1 MYWSGNL
8 ICNLGF
14 LRDTCCK
21 KLYKM
26 LQVPYFSGYLEHFSY
41 ESAAGAGRTLNRAD
55 NHFSFLCWYRRK
67 APEWL
72 AIPLNYFLK
81 HSLWSYPYTSF
92 AVHRLI
98 YDHLLKGF
106 RMLCYVKDTI
116 DVALEMSVVLF
127 HGFKDWLPSPV
138 TIWYFSRSWQNEHLN
153 YFPCCNHMA
162 YVSKDYEYMEYWMD
176 IGHLLEAV
184 KDRTCD
190 VCDSFADNPKDDWQ
204 ATRLIERLE
213 GNKDS

>member
-1 MYWSGNL
+1 MHARIFIEGNR
-8 ICNLGF
+8 IIS

-98 YDHLLKGF
+98 YYHIFEGF
-106 RMLCYVKDTI
+106 WMLCYVKDTI
-116 DVALEMSVVLF
+116 DVAFEVSVVLF
-127 HGFKDWLPSPV
+127 HGFKVYYRVQWLSDTSLGHDKMNIWITFHVAIIWHTSPRI
-138 TIWYFSRSWQNEHLN
+138 TNTWNTEWI
-153 YFPCCNHMA
+153 
-162 YVSKDYEYMEYWMD
+162 
-176 IGHLLEAV
+176 
-184 KDRTCD
+184 
-190 VCDSFADNPKDDWQ
+190 
-204 ATRLIERLE
+204 
-213 GNKDS
+213 